1 METGDAQPPA
11 RRLPRRLV
19 GINTNL
25 KAAVEPSFNTQMPP
39 DALGA
44 DERSRDPPRAA
55 VGAGRGARRRVEAAD
70 RGGARA
76 GEGGARG
83 TGARGEYCG
92 LWSRHPAE
100 PSRCREVLLLLLLLP
115 LARRAGTFGGSTGD
129 RPALPLP
136 SSGS

>member
-1 METGDAQPPA
+1 M
-11 RRLPRRLV
+11 

-44 DERSRDPPRAA
+44 DARSRDPPRAA

-100 PSRCREVLLLLLLLP
+100 PSRCREVLLLLLLP

>member
-1 METGDAQPPA
+1 M
-11 RRLPRRLV
+11 
-19 GINTNL
+19 GIETNL
-25 KAAVEPSFNTQMPP
+25 KAAVGPSFNTQMPP
-39 DALGA
+39 DTLAA
-44 DERSRDPPRAA
+44 PDRRSRDPPRAA

-100 PSRCREVLLLLLLLP
+100 PSGCREVLLLLLP

>member
-1 METGDAQPPA
+1 MGPT
-11 RRLPRRLV
+11 
-19 GINTNL
+19 
-25 KAAVEPSFNTQMPP
+25 FNTQMAP

-44 DERSRDPPRAA
+44 DPRSRDPPRAA
-55 VGAGRGARRRVEAAD
+55 VGAGRGARRRVEAAG

-83 TGARGEYCG
+83 TGARGGYCG
-92 LWSRHPAE
+92 LWRRHPAE
-100 PSRCREVLLLLLLLP
+100 SSRSREVLLLLLLP

-129 RPALPLP
+129 RPPLPLP